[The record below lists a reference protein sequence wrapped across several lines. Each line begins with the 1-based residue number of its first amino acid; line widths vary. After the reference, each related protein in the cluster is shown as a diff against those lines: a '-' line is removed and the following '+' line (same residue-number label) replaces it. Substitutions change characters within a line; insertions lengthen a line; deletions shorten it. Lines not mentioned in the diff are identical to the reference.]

1 MKFSEHNE
9 NFQCVTDSKLH
20 SLLRVR
26 NIYPEKKL
34 GYYAMFWLIA
44 SLIMQQSIGCFDIK
58 LITKKM
64 EKANQWTGFYMI
76 SASVMKRLKMSL

>member
-1 MKFSEHNE
+1 MKFSEHIE

-26 NIYPEKKL
+26 KYLSREKA

-64 EKANQWTGFYMI
+64 EKTSIIYH
-76 SASVMKRLKMSL
+76 